1 MTKTEFNH
9 IHFPLLKS
17 VQFVLCC
24 FQSPL
29 LAASL
34 LISFPTVTEM
44 FHFTVFPLLPEQL
57 ENLWFNDRMRLAR
70 DYRSLPRSSSAT
82 QAESSTVWR
91 IVPL

>member
-1 MTKTEFNH
+1 MTKAKFDH
-9 IHFPLLKS
+9 IHSPLLKS
-17 VQFVLCC
+17 VRFVLHC
-24 FQSPL
+24 FRSPL
-29 LAASL
+29 LAVSL

-57 ENLWFNDRMRLAR
+57 ENPWFNDRMRLAR